1 MALPKLASAKY
12 ELTLPSNGEK
22 VEFRPFLVKEEK
34 LLLMAQS
41 AGTERDQ
48 IIAIKDIINNCT
60 FGKLDANNIPFFDL
74 EYVFLQLRAKSVG
87 EKSKLMITC
96 PDDGET
102 KVEVEVNLS
111 EIECVTNVEH
121 NEKIELDNGIG
132 LIMEYPRIDIMMGST
147 GDDTEKAFDIVKN
160 CIASI
165 YDSENVTD
173 RKDMDEKELDEFINS
188 MTHDQFEKMQSFFTT
203 MPRVKK
209 EFKIKN
215 PNTGVDNNVVLEGMA
230 SFF

>member
-12 ELTLPSNGEK
+12 ELTLPSNGGK

-203 MPRVKK
+203 MPSVK
-209 EFKIKN
+209 
-215 PNTGVDNNVVLEGMA
+215 
-230 SFF
+230 

>member
-34 LLLMAQS
+34 ILLMAQS
-41 AGTERDQ
+41 AGSDKDQ
-48 IIAIKDIINNCT
+48 IMAIKDIVQNCT
-60 FGKLDANNIPFFDL
+60 FGKLDANTIPFYDL

-87 EKSKLMITC
+87 ETAKLQITC

-102 KVEVEVNLS
+102 KVQVDINLS
-111 EIECVTNVEH
+111 EVECVKDVSH
-121 NEKIELDNGIG
+121 NDRIDLGNGIG
-132 LIMEYPRIDIMMGST
+132 MIMTYPKIEIMANAAG
-147 GDDTEKAFDIVKN
+147 GDTEKAFDVVKA
-160 CIASI
+160 CIGSI
-165 YDSENVTD
+165 YDGENITD
-173 RKDMDEKELDEFINS
+173 RKDMDERELDEFINS
-188 MTHDQFEKMQSFFTT
+188 MTHDQFEKMQEFFTS

-209 EFKIKN
+209 ELKVKN
-215 PNTGVDNNVVLEGMA
+215 PKTGVENNVVLEGMA

>member
-12 ELTLPSNGEK
+12 ELTLPSNGGK